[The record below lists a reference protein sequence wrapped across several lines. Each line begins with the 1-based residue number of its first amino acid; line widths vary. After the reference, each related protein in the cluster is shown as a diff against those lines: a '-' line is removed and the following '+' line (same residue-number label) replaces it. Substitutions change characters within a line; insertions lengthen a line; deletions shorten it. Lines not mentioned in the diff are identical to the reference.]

1 MSLRIF
7 SAAASTLLLAACA
20 TESPAPDGDMIDCAI
35 GPGAD
40 YSKVCTLEEAGT
52 GEFLIHSP
60 NGGFR
65 RLLFDTQAG
74 EFGAVDGADE
84 LKILSQDGSI
94 AEFEI
99 GGDRYRIPHSLVASE
114 SE

>member
-1 MSLRIF
+1 MSLRIS
-7 SAAASTLLLAACA
+7 SAAALAVLLTACA
-20 TESPAPDGDMIDCAI
+20 TESPAPDGDMIACAI

-40 YSKVCTLEEAGT
+40 YSKVCTLEEVGE

-65 RLLFDTQAG
+65 RLLFDPQAG
-74 EFGAVDGADE
+74 EFGAVNGADALE
-84 LKILSQDGSI
+84 ILSQDGSI

-99 GGDRYRIPHSLVASE
+99 GGDRYRIPHSLVAPE
-114 SE
+114 AE